1 MKPGPWCR
9 RPPDF
14 STLPWRACVALKDS
28 FLCCGIRVHG
38 APSSCGLSRSHCS
51 TARARDR
58 LIKSSATAVCIATIS
73 DERHH
78 ALSTRAHESD
88 GSGASLQAPSHRD
101 APFSCFS
108 LHVAKNIDHVSGVR
122 NFIVIAFH
130 ADEIQQSADLQD
142 SFSRIVKR
150 KTVAT
155 RTKCRCQSAIGRSH
169 RAA

>member
-1 MKPGPWCR
+1 MP
-9 RPPDF
+9 
-14 STLPWRACVALKDS
+14 L
-28 FLCCGIRVHG
+28 
-38 APSSCGLSRSHCS
+38 
-51 TARARDR
+51 
-58 LIKSSATAVCIATIS
+58 
-73 DERHH
+73 
-78 ALSTRAHESD
+78 
-88 GSGASLQAPSHRD
+88 
-101 APFSCFS
+101 FS

-169 RAA
+169 SAA